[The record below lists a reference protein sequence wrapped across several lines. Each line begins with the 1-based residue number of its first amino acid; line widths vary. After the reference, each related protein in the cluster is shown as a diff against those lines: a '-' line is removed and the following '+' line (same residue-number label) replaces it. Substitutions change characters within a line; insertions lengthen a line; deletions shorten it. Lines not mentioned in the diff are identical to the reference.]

1 MRISHP
7 WGAVTAQDRWEE
19 APGYSPSTLAAHIT
33 ALRCAA
39 EFFAESGDQLTGD
52 FILDYADFLE
62 LGVERWTLRPR
73 DR

>member
-1 MRISHP
+1 LGR
-7 WGAVTAQDRWEE
+7 GAGIFAID
-19 APGYSPSTLAAHIT
+19 AGGPYY
-33 ALRCAA
+33 ALICAA

-62 LGVERWTLRPR
+62 SRVERWTLRPR